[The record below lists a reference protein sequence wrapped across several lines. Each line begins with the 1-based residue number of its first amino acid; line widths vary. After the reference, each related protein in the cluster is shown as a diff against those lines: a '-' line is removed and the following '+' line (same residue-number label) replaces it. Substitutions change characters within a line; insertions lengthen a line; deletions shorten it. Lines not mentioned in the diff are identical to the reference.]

1 MGEEEQGESHFK
13 SMQRG
18 GYRRKEDYEIF
29 LINKKYCMYKLCA
42 IIHRVHKFS
51 REEDHA
57 ASEKLERSSQMAFEK
72 KTTHATWTQ
81 PPPMCL

>member
-18 GYRRKEDYEIF
+18 GDRRKEDYEIF

-42 IIHRVHKFS
+42 IIQ
-51 REEDHA
+51 
-57 ASEKLERSSQMAFEK
+57 SSQVQSGRGPRSFREAGKQFSNGF
-72 KTTHATWTQ
+72 
-81 PPPMCL
+81 